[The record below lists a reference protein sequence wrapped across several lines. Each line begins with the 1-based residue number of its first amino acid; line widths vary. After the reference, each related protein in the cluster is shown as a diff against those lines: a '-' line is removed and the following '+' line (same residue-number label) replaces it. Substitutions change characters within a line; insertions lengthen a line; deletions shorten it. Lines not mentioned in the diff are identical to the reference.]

1 MLLTARM
8 ASATAEGRGVAAASL
23 APCTEPGSAI
33 VSGGEAAD
41 RELLVGRVLG
51 RGVLDERLDHVVIR
65 GVPVRR
71 DAPVLAVPGLDAA
84 GAGALVVGAA
94 HLDRLENAIEAELLD
109 ACRGDVEVLEAPAHL
124 LAGQR
129 LVAVVRLGGADRLDA
144 EHAVDQ
150 AAHVEDLAGLLPF
163 GD

>member
-23 APCTEPGSAI
+23 APCTEPVSAI
-33 VSGGEAAD
+33 GSVGEAAD

-51 RGVLDERLDHVVIR
+51 RGLLDQRLDHVVVR

-71 DAPVLAVPGLDAA
+71 DAPVLAVPGPDAA

-94 HLDRLENAIEAELLD
+94 HLDRLEHAVEAELLD
-109 ACRGDVEVLEAPAHL
+109 AVGPDVEVFQAPAHL
-124 LAGQR
+124 LAGHR
-129 LVAVVRLGGADRLDA
+129 LVAVAGLGGGGRL
-144 EHAVDQ
+144 HRR
-150 AAHVEDLAGLLPF
+150 
-163 GD
+163 